1 MAVSGSK
8 DFEPNVAE
16 YVEEAFERCG
26 LELRTGYDA
35 QTARRSLNLLFADW
49 ANRGLNR
56 WTIEQVTQTFAKDIA
71 DYPVGT
77 ITLSVSDSDSFT
89 IAETIT
95 GGTSAAT
102 ASLITKPASTSMT
115 ITVPSGTFTSG
126 ETITGSSSSATTTTT
141 STASLEDVQATIDI
155 LSGVVRRSSTD
166 ISIGRIG
173 RDDYLS
179 IATKSTTGRP
189 TQFYV
194 DRLITPIVKVWPTP
208 ENSTDQFI
216 YDRLVRIDDADT
228 SVNTVQIPFRFYPC
242 LAAGLAYY
250 IALKRAPDRI
260 QILKMLYEEE
270 FQRAAEE
277 DRYKADITLVPT
289 YSSLSALS

>member
-155 LSGVVRRSSTD
+155 LSGVIRRSSTD

-216 YDRLVRIDDADT
+216 YDRLIRIDDADT

-289 YSSLSALS
+289 YSSLSAIS

>member
-1 MAVSGSK
+1 
-8 DFEPNVAE
+8 
-16 YVEEAFERCG
+16 
-26 LELRTGYDA
+26 
-35 QTARRSLNLLFADW
+35 LFADW

-71 DYPVGT
+71 EYPVGT

-141 STASLEDVQATIDI
+141 STASLEDVQATVDI

-194 DRLITPIVKVWPTP
+194 DRLITPVVKVWPTP

-216 YDRLVRIDDADT
+216 YDRVIRIDDADT

-250 IALKRAPDRI
+250 ISLKRAPDRI
-260 QILKMLYEEE
+260 QILKALYEEE
-270 FQRAAEE
+270 FLRAAEE
-277 DRYKADITLVPT
+277 DRDKANIFLVPA
-289 YSSLSALS
+289 YSFISAV

>member
-35 QTARRSLNLLFADW
+35 KTARRSLNFLFADW

-56 WTIEQVTQTFAKDIA
+56 WTMGQVSQTLA
-71 DYPVGT
+71 DGVSEYPVGT
-77 ITLSVSDSDSFT
+77 ITLNVSASGSFT
-89 IAETIT
+89 LGETIT
-95 GGTSAAT
+95 GGTSGAT
-102 ASLITKPASTSMT
+102 ASVITKPSSTSMT

-126 ETITGSSSSATTTTT
+126 ETITGSSSAATTATTAV
-141 STASLEDVQATIDI
+141 ASLTDVQATIDI
-155 LSGVVRRSSTD
+155 LSGVVRRDNSD
-166 ISIGRIG
+166 ISITRIS

-179 IATKSTTGRP
+179 IANKTTDGRP

-194 DRLITPIVKVWPTP
+194 DRQITPVVKIWPVP
-208 ENSTDQFI
+208 ENSTDIFI
-216 YDRLVRIDDADT
+216 YDRLVRIDDADA
-228 SVNTVQIPFRFYPC
+228 SVNTVEVPFRFYPC

-260 QILKMLYEEE
+260 QILKTLYEEE
-270 FQRAAEE
+270 FLRAAEE
-277 DRYKADITLVPT
+277 DRDKANISLVPS
-289 YSSLSALS
+289 YSTLSATS